1 MQYPSIAF
9 PNDYLDRETERQQ
22 RLQQEARK
30 ALEQKKAQLRG
41 VETHKRTM
49 ADEAPLQ
56 RPQQPPQ
63 SSSAASPRTAA
74 ATQEAASESID
85 RLRSIPEIRS
95 ALIPLDIA
103 VEGDQWSKP
112 FALSKADVE
121 PWISYLQGYYAS
133 RLFPGGGQS
142 GQLKID
148 VAVQALLELKRAD
161 PRYILDPLVQ
171 INQPAEFLDLAT
183 ELRNCSDRVQAKAL
197 TTVANDVHEAQLV
210 KAIEKG
216 RELGDHLYHALVGEG
231 FSNLI
236 RAWERVYKRKPTV
249 NELHL
254 MLTNGS
260 VRVMPDAPSVPAPEL
275 RPRAEPE
282 RTLPPKPQFD
292 PAPRAAPLEDRPQ
305 AKSVAT
311 VQAAPAPA
319 RAARVARVVDD
330 SDDDDVATLFTKPPG
345 LARWQK
351 ILLQLFHIA
360 LCGAAITAYFLIV

>member
-41 VETHKRTM
+41 VQPPKRTM
-49 ADEAPLQ
+49 ADDTPLQ
-56 RPQQPPQ
+56 PPQQPVPHV
-63 SSSAASPRTAA
+63 AAVPPAA
-74 ATQEAASESID
+74 AFEDPNESID

-95 ALIPLDIA
+95 ALIPIDID

-112 FALSKADVE
+112 FLLSKADVE
-121 PWISYLQGYYAS
+121 PWTSYLQGYYAS
-133 RLFPGGGQS
+133 RLFPGGSQS
-142 GQLKID
+142 GPLKID
-148 VAVQALLELKRAD
+148 DAVQALLELKGID
-161 PRYILDPLVQ
+161 PRYILEPVVQ

-183 ELRNCSDRVQAKAL
+183 ELRSCRDRVQAKAL

-216 RELGDHLYHALVGEG
+216 RELGDHLYHTLVGEG

-236 RAWERVYKRKPTV
+236 RAWERIYKRKPTV

-254 MLTNGS
+254 MLTTGS
-260 VRVMPDAPSVPAPEL
+260 VRVMPDAPSAPPPEL
-275 RPRAEPE
+275 RPRLAPE
-282 RTLPPKPQFD
+282 RPPQVRPQPEA
-292 PAPRAAPLEDRPQ
+292 PARVAAAEEKPQ
-305 AKSVAT
+305 AKPA
-311 VQAAPAPA
+311 AAPPV
-319 RAARVARVVDD
+319 RSTFVASVG
-330 SDDDDVATLFTKPPG
+330 DDDEADVSTLFSKPPG

-351 ILLQLFHIA
+351 ILLQLLHIA

>member
-41 VETHKRTM
+41 VESHKRNM

-56 RPQQPPQ
+56 RPQQPVQ
-63 SSSAASPRTAA
+63 SASTPSPRAA
-74 ATQEAASESID
+74 APAEEASDSID

-95 ALIPLDIA
+95 ALIPVDIA

-112 FALSKADVE
+112 FLLSKADVE
-121 PWISYLQGYYAS
+121 PWTSYLQGYYAS
-133 RLFPGGGQS
+133 RLFPGGGQL

-148 VAVQALLELKRAD
+148 VAVQALLELKGVD
-161 PRYILDPLVQ
+161 PRYILEPAVQ
-171 INQPAEFLDLAT
+171 INQPAEFLDLAM
-183 ELRNCSDRVQAKAL
+183 ELRSCRDRVQAKAL

-254 MLTNGS
+254 MLANGS
-260 VRVMPDAPSVPAPEL
+260 VRVMPDAPSAPPPEL
-275 RPRAEPE
+275 RPRMTSE
-282 RTLPPKPQFD
+282 RP
-292 PAPRAAPLEDRPQ
+292 PQ
-305 AKSVAT
+305 ARTQPELPVRVMPEERLQAKPVVAPAVPPVRSTFATSVA
-311 VQAAPAPA
+311 
-319 RAARVARVVDD
+319 DE
-330 SDDDDVATLFTKPPG
+330 DDDTATLFTKPPG

-351 ILLQLFHIA
+351 ILLQLLHIA

>member
-9 PNDYLDRETERQQ
+9 PSDFLDRETERQQ

-41 VETHKRTM
+41 TESSKRSM
-49 ADEAPLQ
+49 AGESPRQ
-56 RPQQPPQ
+56 HPGHSTTTP
-63 SSSAASPRTAA
+63 SAAAFNTVAS
-74 ATQEAASESID
+74 ATESATDSID

-95 ALIPLDIA
+95 ALIPIDVT

-112 FALSKADVE
+112 FLLTKADVE
-121 PWISYLQGYYAS
+121 PWISYLQGYHAS
-133 RLFPGGGQS
+133 RLFPGGNQS
-142 GQLKID
+142 EQPKID
-148 VAVQALLELKRAD
+148 VAVQALLELKGVD
-161 PRYILDPLVQ
+161 PHYILEPIVQ

-183 ELRNCSDRVQAKAL
+183 ELSNCRDRVQAKAL

-210 KAIEKG
+210 KAVEKG

-236 RAWERVYKRKPTV
+236 RAWERVYKRKPTI

-260 VRVMPDAPSVPAPEL
+260 VRVMPDAPSSPPPEL
-275 RPRAEPE
+275 RPRPVPE
-282 RTLPPKPQFD
+282 RTSQAAVAKQKVESTQHVASVDELPAKMATPK
-292 PAPRAAPLEDRPQ
+292 
-305 AKSVAT
+305 V
-311 VQAAPAPA
+311 AAPAMKL
-319 RAARVARVVDD
+319 RASVSD
-330 SDDDDVATLFTKPPG
+330 SDEDADVATLFTKPPR

-351 ILLQLFHIA
+351 IGLQLLHVA